1 MDDKIHLIKDGSK
14 LGIYILYRYY
24 NCSFS
29 HYSDLSLWDI
39 HRTQTSLL
47 TLLQP
52 NVSLDIVKSL
62 IRMYKDG
69 GVLPRWP
76 IANGES
82 KII

>member
-1 MDDKIHLIKDGSK
+1 MLCVNIMD
-14 LGIYILYRYY
+14 ILV
-24 NCSFS
+24 FS

-52 NVSLDIVKSL
+52 SVSLDIVKSL

-76 IANGES
+76 IANGMNE
-82 KII
+82 